1 MPMRFNVNE
10 GNFDIELVLDV
21 ALLVSAVAAVVAVVG
36 AADVSVLVS
45 VFTTDDTLDAA
56 DDDATPG
63 VVRTTSRQ

>member
-1 MPMRFNVNE
+1 MRFNVNE